1 MKLAGSDLEQRFVEQ
16 LWKAGEKTFCQQ
28 CSEPYRRSIT
38 RNRRFRRKADFAWH
52 AEKVAVEINGGTW
65 GRGKGGHTSGAGVQR
80 DYEKSHDA
88 QLDGW
93 IHLPL
98 DRKQMSGPYG
108 LETLQEALRQR
119 RG

>member
-1 MKLAGSDLEQRFVEQ
+1 
-16 LWKAGEKTFCQQ
+16 
-28 CSEPYRRSIT
+28 
-38 RNRRFRRKADFAWH
+38 
-52 AEKVAVEINGGTW
+52 VEINGGTW
-65 GRGKGGHTSGAGVQR
+65 GRGTGGHTSGAGVQR
-80 DYEKSHDA
+80 DYEKAHDA

>member
-1 MKLAGSDLEQRFVEQ
+1 M
-16 LWKAGEKTFCQQ
+16 
-28 CSEPYRRSIT
+28 
-38 RNRRFRRKADFAWH
+38 
-52 AEKVAVEINGGTW
+52 
-65 GRGKGGHTSGAGVQR
+65 R

-98 DRKQMSGPYG
+98 DRKQITSSYG